1 MRLINESGHESS
13 AALSMSTSNLPQR
26 RYAIDGARRGQ
37 PPLILLHRFRGTIS
51 DWDPQFIALMS
62 ATAKRGRNLPV

>member
-1 MRLINESGHESS
+1 
-13 AALSMSTSNLPQR
+13 MSTSNLPQR